1 MVNKPI
7 YKKDLDEFGKGLK
20 KDILSTID
28 AKLEYEIT
36 KLKNELGDEQKK
48 FLSDLHN
55 TINGLVTEV
64 KDNQEFRDTISFQVN
79 ENTEKIIKLE
89 KKVFG
94 VASTY

>member
-1 MVNKPI
+1 MVNRPI
-7 YKKDLDEFGKGLK
+7 YKKDLDEFGKKLK

-28 AKLEYEIT
+28 VKLGYEII

-64 KDNQEFRDTISFQVN
+64 KDNQNFRDTISYQVN

-94 VASTY
+94 VVSTY